1 MRLRGV
7 HFNWKDSDRDKEDG
21 LQLGLI
27 VQELEKEF
35 PELVM
40 EDNEGIKY
48 VRYDNFT
55 AVLLEAFKEQQSQIE
70 VLQVRIE
77 NLEGK

>member
-1 MRLRGV
+1 
-7 HFNWKDSDRDKEDG
+7 
-21 LQLGLI
+21 
-27 VQELEKEF
+27 
-35 PELVM
+35 M